1 MALNT
6 TFSRSLTTMGLLIA
20 STAGCAPAVP
30 AGGAS
35 PPVGNA
41 ATSTPAPAGGTC
53 NAAPAQF
60 AVGQLNTAALLEQAR
75 VRSGARLAR
84 AIPPGL
90 AVTMEFNPERLNLTL
105 DAAGRVTQVNC
116 G

>member
-6 TFSRSLTTMGLLIA
+6 TFTRSLMAMGLLIA
-20 STAGCAPAVP
+20 TTAGCAPAVP

-35 PPVGNA
+35 PPAGNA
-41 ATSTPAPAGGTC
+41 APSTPAPAGGTC
-53 NAAPAQF
+53 NGTAAQF
-60 AVGQLNTAALLEQAR
+60 AVGQLNTPALLEQAR

-84 AIPPGL
+84 ALPPGL
-90 AVTMEFNPERLNLTL
+90 AVTMEFNAERLNLTL

>member
-1 MALNT
+1 MALNPT
-6 TFSRSLTTMGLLIA
+6 VSRSLTTMGLLLA
-20 STAGCAPAVP
+20 TTVGCAPATP

-35 PPVGNA
+35 PPAGTA
-41 ATSTPAPAGGTC
+41 APATPAPVGGTC

-60 AVGQLNTAALLEQAR
+60 AVGQLNTPALLEQAR

>member
-1 MALNT
+1 MALNPT
-6 TFSRSLTTMGLLIA
+6 PTRSLMAMGLLIA
-20 STAGCAPAVP
+20 TTAGCATATSGGGATPP
-30 AGGAS
+30 AGAA
-35 PPVGNA
+35 PPA
-41 ATSTPAPAGGTC
+41 APAPVGGTC

-60 AVGQLNTAALLEQAR
+60 AVGQMHTPTLLEQAR

-84 AIPPGL
+84 ALPPGL

>member
-1 MALNT
+1 MALNP
-6 TFSRSLTTMGLLIA
+6 TFSRGLTAMGLLIA

-35 PPVGNA
+35 PPASNA
-41 ATSTPAPAGGTC
+41 APPTPAPAGGTC
-53 NAAPAQF
+53 NAVAAHF
-60 AVGQLNTAALLEQAR
+60 AVSQLNTPALLEQAR

-84 AIPPGL
+84 ALPPGL